1 MLWWLIKVHWPYFIL
16 TQLLVNWLLED
27 ITLQWSLGDSELVN
41 DLPISTPDVM
51 GIYRHWHPPNA
62 THPPKSKA
70 LLRDS
75 EGIMVVNKPNIK
87 PANFPGRV
95 AYWYRHRCSWVFSWA
110 QKGKSV
116 TSKVKLNQSQ
126 ILFNMCLAKRTHCW
140 HEVFHCFTVSPKRM
154 SFLFAGVG
162 CLSMLVYAW
171 LL

>member
-62 THPPKSKA
+62 TLPQKSKA

-95 AYWYRHRCSWVFSWA
+95 AYWYRHRCSWVFHGHKKARVWPQKSSWINLKFCSICVWL
-110 QKGKSV
+110 KGPIV
-116 TSKVKLNQSQ
+116 DMR
-126 ILFNMCLAKRTHCW
+126 F
-140 HEVFHCFTVSPKRM
+140 FTVLL
-154 SFLFAGVG
+154 FLQNVCPFFLWG
-162 CLSMLVYAW
+162 LVVY
-171 LL
+171 LC

>member
-1 MLWWLIKVHWPYFIL
+1 M
-16 TQLLVNWLLED
+16 
-27 ITLQWSLGDSELVN
+27 VN

-95 AYWYRHRCSWVFSWA
+95 AY
-110 QKGKSV
+110 
-116 TSKVKLNQSQ
+116 
-126 ILFNMCLAKRTHCW
+126 
-140 HEVFHCFTVSPKRM
+140 
-154 SFLFAGVG
+154 
-162 CLSMLVYAW
+162 
-171 LL
+171 